1 MEHQN
6 FPNPFVQNMYAV
18 QLPNSKTFSLHMNT
32 LTQPSDFRAHASKQS
47 GLAHYSTVITPP
59 SNRRQIASCCSME
72 LLEMQFP
79 AH

>member
-1 MEHQN
+1 MKSFRAKH
-6 FPNPFVQNMYAV
+6 VCSAASK
-18 QLPNSKTFSLHMNT
+18 LKTFSLHMNT

-47 GLAHYSTVITPP
+47 GLAHYSIVITPP
-59 SNRRQIASCCSME
+59 SNRRQIASCCIME